1 VSGTDRAYQ
10 ELGIDQMTTVT
21 RSDNWF
27 IKRIMKLTCFEKWLI
42 NSPRHAQHTER
53 TALALLEHISLSP
66 RPHCLEIG
74 CGQGALARLLV
85 ERYGA
90 QVVASDYDPAQV
102 ALAQERLADLGE
114 QVEFRV
120 VDARAI
126 PFDDAEFD
134 AVFSFGVLHHIPGGW
149 RQAVSEIARVLR
161 SPEPACT
168 ERSRRAEGKPGGW
181 FVFTDLVI
189 SPRAGRMVRRLLPR
203 FDQLEEA
210 ALQEC
215 LTENGLDLEHYAY
228 ARGEFMAVLRLMNY
242 CTAVA
247 HKK

>member
-1 VSGTDRAYQ
+1 
-10 ELGIDQMTTVT
+10 MTTAT
-21 RSDNWF
+21 PSDNWF
-27 IKRIMKLTCFEKWLI
+27 LRRIMKLTCFEKQLI
-42 NSPRHAQHTER
+42 NSSQHARHTEQ
-53 TALALLEHISLSP
+53 TALALLKHVTMP
-66 RPHCLEIG
+66 PQPNCLEIG

-90 QVVASDYDPAQV
+90 RVIASAYDPAQV

-114 QVEFRV
+114 QVELRV

-126 PFDDAEFD
+126 PLDDATFD

-149 RQAVSEIARVLR
+149 REALAEIARVLR
-161 SPEPACT
+161 SPEP
-168 ERSRRAEGKPGGW
+168 AEGKPGGW
-181 FVFTDLVI
+181 FVFTDLVVT
-189 SPRAGRMVRRLLPR
+189 PRAGRLMRWLLPR
-203 FDQLEEA
+203 LDQLEET

-215 LTENGLDLEHYAY
+215 LAENSLGLEHYTY
-228 ARGEFMAVLRLMNY
+228 DQGESMTTLGLMNY